1 MNLKYIMVKW
11 KKPEKTNLWGQKT
24 DRQTNK
30 PDQKLPEP
38 WGERGE
44 VFVEDGTVSFLDC
57 ADGITTVCV
66 CQNL

>member
-1 MNLKYIMVKW
+1 MKETRKG
-11 KKPEKTNLWGQKT
+11 KPIGT
-24 DRQTNK
+24 TNK

-44 VFVEDGTVSFLDC
+44 VSGEDGSVSFLDC
-57 ADGITTVCV
+57 GDGIDTVCV